1 MPWLQKKSKDSTSA
15 TTHAKPYWYIRVPTG
30 HGYKA
35 LNTGTN
41 DKKTAKRMEVMID
54 NLYRGK
60 RRDHDL
66 LAWLLD
72 RKLPPVE
79 RLKPLTLLTHYESNT
94 LDDLKAERASKL
106 QAEDAPAVVNV
117 NDYVDAW
124 HKNVATR
131 SSSDNATRFLSAVR
145 TFVPEGE
152 IVSPDRFSHATL
164 LDWANSLQD
173 PEADEGLGLSAETA
187 RRYRAGL
194 FNFIEH
200 LVDLEILPTNRLARI
215 AAPKKGK
222 PRDRHLTTRD
232 VHRLIAAFADRTN
245 EPLQRFIA
253 ERDIDVCELQGYNA
267 LLQGAGVEV
276 SVGLNVTAKDFREE
290 DKEVRAP
297 GTKTYNRDRVVR
309 VAEWALPFVT
319 ACAKGRAPHEKL
331 FATIP
336 NRWVANEAFNLAIA
350 PLVAAEPAIFDNYW
364 MRDARHTYAVRAIR
378 AGTPPD
384 VVARQLGHKDATL
397 VLKVYGVY
405 APKSSERNHW
415 EENTAKHD
423 EKTGQLTEAVAVL
436 PRRARRESGTSSQPV
451 SRRATKIEWPS
462 KEELLRRLA
471 TASAVTISKELGVS
485 DVALRKHLQR
495 QGVARL
501 PDGRRGNVSRARP
514 SRVS

>member
-1 MPWLQKKSKDSTSA
+1 MPWQQKKSKDSESA
-15 TTHAKPYWYIRVPTG
+15 TTRAKPYWYIRVPTG

-35 LNTGTN
+35 LNTGTK
-41 DKKTAKRMEVMID
+41 DKKTAKQMEVMID

-60 RRDHDL
+60 HRDHDL

-72 RKLPPVE
+72 RKLPLEE
-79 RLKPLTLLTHYESNT
+79 RLKPLTLLTHYENNT
-94 LDDLKAERASKL
+94 LEELKAARAY
-106 QAEDAPAVVNV
+106 AIGAANAPAVVNI

-124 HKNVATR
+124 HKNVASR
-131 SSSDNATRFLSAVR
+131 SSADNATRFLSAVR

-152 IVSPDRFSHATL
+152 VVLPDRFSHAAL
-164 LDWANSLQD
+164 LDWANSLQA
-173 PEADEGLGLSAETA
+173 PVEDEGLGLSGETA

-267 LLQGAGVEV
+267 LLHGAGVEV
-276 SVGLNVTAKDFREE
+276 SVGLAITVRDFRKE
-290 DKEVRAP
+290 DKEVHAP

-309 VAEWALPFVT
+309 VAEWALPFVI
-319 ACAKGRAPHEKL
+319 ACAEGRAPHEKL

-336 NRWVANEAFNLAIA
+336 TRWVANEAFNLAIE
-350 PLVAAEPAIFDNYW
+350 PLVAAEPAIFDDYW
-364 MRDARHTYAVRAIR
+364 MRDARHTFAVRAIR

-423 EKTGQLTEAVAVL
+423 EKTGQLPEAVAVL
-436 PRRARRESGTSSQPV
+436 PRRERRESGASGRPV
-451 SRRATKIEWPS
+451 GRRATKIEWPS

-471 TASAVTISKELGVS
+471 VASAVSVAKTLGVS

-495 QGVARL
+495 EGVARI
-501 PDGRRGNVSRARP
+501 PDGRRANASRAP
-514 SRVS
+514 AS